1 MFLTYNSYGGLNAI
15 TQSYL
20 ETYLYNKRARPTKNE
35 PQQGISYLERERE
48 GWDRERKEVR
58 ERERW
63 ASGSVGRIFKVRF
76 GRKREKEGK
85 DRDIEI
91 HTNKETELTIKIP
104 SKAG

>member
-1 MFLTYNSYGGLNAI
+1 M
-15 TQSYL
+15 
-20 ETYLYNKRARPTKNE
+20 
-35 PQQGISYLERERE
+35 
-48 GWDRERKEVR
+48 R